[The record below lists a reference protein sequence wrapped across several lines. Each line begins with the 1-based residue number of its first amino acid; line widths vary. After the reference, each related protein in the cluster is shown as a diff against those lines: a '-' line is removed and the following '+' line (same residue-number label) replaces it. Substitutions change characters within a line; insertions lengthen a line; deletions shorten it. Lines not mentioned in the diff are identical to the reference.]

1 MKEKMM
7 IAKSNVAEN
16 MERALTITRI
26 FDASPDVVFKA
37 WTDPKQMKQWWGPKC
52 FTNPICELDVRPGGA
67 WRIVMR
73 APDGMEYDGGGIY
86 REVVPSQR
94 LVFSNNAF
102 DHEGKS
108 LLEGVTSVNFAAQGT
123 KTKLTLET
131 RMVGKV
137 SYAAQMLAGMEAG
150 WNQSLD
156 RLADLVAKG

>member
-1 MKEKMM
+1 MAVSDEKTS
-7 IAKSNVAEN
+7 AAASAL
-16 MERALTITRI
+16 EREVVITRI
-26 FDASPDVVFKA
+26 FNAPRDMVFKA
-37 WTDPKQMKQWWGPKC
+37 WTDPKQMEQWWGPHC
-52 FTNPICELDVRPGGA
+52 FTNPVCELDVRPGGA

-73 APDGMEYDGGGIY
+73 APDGVEYECGGIY
-86 REVVPSQR
+86 SEVVKPER
-94 LVFSNNAF
+94 LVFTNNAY

-108 LLEGVTSVNFAAQGT
+108 LLEGVTSVTFAAQGD

-156 RLADLVAKG
+156 RLADLVAKA

>member
-1 MKEKMM
+1 MTGKTEAAGQLEGEL
-7 IAKSNVAEN
+7 IVI
-16 MERALTITRI
+16 RVL
-26 FDASPDVVFKA
+26 DASPETVFQA
-37 WTDPKQMKQWWGPKC
+37 WTDPKQMARWWGPNC
-52 FTNPICELDVRPGGA
+52 FTNPVCELDPRPGGA

-73 APDGMEYDGGGIY
+73 APDGVEYECGGIY
-86 REVVPSQR
+86 REVVPPER

-102 DHEGKS
+102 DHEGKV
-108 LLEGVTSVNFAAQGT
+108 LLEGVTSVTFAAQGS

-156 RLADLVAKG
+156 RLTDLVAKD